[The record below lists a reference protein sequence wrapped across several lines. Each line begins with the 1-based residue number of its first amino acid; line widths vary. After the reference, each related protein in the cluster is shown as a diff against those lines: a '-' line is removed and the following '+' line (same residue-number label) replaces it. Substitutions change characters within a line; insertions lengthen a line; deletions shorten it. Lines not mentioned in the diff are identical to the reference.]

1 MVRKHATFAFLLL
14 FSLNSFAELEA
25 PMKFTGQNAETV
37 KLEKILKVTR
47 SVPREVPGT
56 CERQV
61 PYQEYR
67 CHDVTRYRQEC
78 HQVPA
83 DQECHTEYDRQCH
96 SVTRYRE
103 ECTRGPSHQECHTI
117 PTRQVCHERPSHQ
130 VCHDRPSREVCHDR
144 PTRQVCTTTPSGQQ
158 HCTTVGGGQSCTSVG
173 GGQEC
178 TTVGGGQECTTVGG
192 GQECHSEPGEQ
203 ICRQVP
209 YTDQECR
216 DVPRQACTTIPAHNE
231 CNQIP
236 YSEEVCG
243 NETAYRTES
252 YDCMQTVYSDEEV
265 EKKVS
270 AVVNVSFKT
279 NGLVEEFGAL
289 VSIAPDAKGENFIP
303 SMKLTTEPKILVI
316 VKKKEAS
323 IRAEGEKEIKVEGN
337 IEVELM
343 EKVPGQ
349 EIQFPAIES
358 STLEKKS
365 SVLSV
370 IFAKGLP
377 ALEGMLEFEMTY
389 KNKPVAELKDSFPGQ
404 KVQVRKVDLKDALIL
419 NLKDLITGSIGG
431 GLFSSS
437 PMMKLK
443 LILPSKIEGEILNV
457 NKPKT
462 EKIYEKIKVKRK

>member
-1 MVRKHATFAFLLL
+1 M
-14 FSLNSFAELEA
+14 
-25 PMKFTGQNAETV
+25 
-37 KLEKILKVTR
+37 
-47 SVPREVPGT
+47 
-56 CERQV
+56 
-61 PYQEYR
+61 
-67 CHDVTRYRQEC
+67 
-78 HQVPA
+78 PA

-158 HCTTVGGGQSCTSVG
+158 HCTTVGGGQSCTTVG

-209 YTDQECR
+209 YTDQECT
-216 DVPRQACTTIPAHNE
+216 DVPRQSCRTIPAHNE
-231 CNQIP
+231 CDQIP

-243 NETAYRTES
+243 NETAYRTET

-270 AVVNVSFKT
+270 AVVNVSLKT
-279 NGLVEEFGAL
+279 NGFVEEFGAL
-289 VSIAPDAKGENFIP
+289 VSLTPDAKGENFTP
-303 SMKLTTEPKILVI
+303 KMKLTTEPKILVV
-316 VKKKEAS
+316 VKKTEAS
-323 IRAEGEKEIKVEGN
+323 IRAEGEKEIRVEGN
-337 IEVELM
+337 IEVELL
-343 EKVPGQ
+343 EKIPG
-349 EIQFPAIES
+349 EEVKFPSIES
-358 STLEKKS
+358 ASFEKKTS
-365 SVLSV
+365 LVSV
-370 IFAKGLP
+370 IFANGLP
-377 ALEGMLEFEMTY
+377 GDKKGELEFEMTY
-389 KNKPVAELKDSFPGQ
+389 KNKPVANLKDSFPGQ
-404 KVQVRKVDLKDALIL
+404 KVELKKIENKDVLVL
-419 NLKDLITGSIGG
+419 NLKDLINGQIGG

-437 PMMKLK
+437 PLMKLQLK
-443 LILPSKIEGEILNV
+443 VPSKIEGEILNA

-462 EKIYEKIKVKRK
+462 EKLYEKIKVKRQ